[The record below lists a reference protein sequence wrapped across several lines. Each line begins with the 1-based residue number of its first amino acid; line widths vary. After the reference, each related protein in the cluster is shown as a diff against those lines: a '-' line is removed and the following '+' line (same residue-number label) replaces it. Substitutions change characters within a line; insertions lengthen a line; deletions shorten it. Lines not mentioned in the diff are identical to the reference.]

1 MATQFSNIKMV
12 CYLFD
17 DSCEVIR
24 DQKSGESLQYAFIE
38 FENVSRSFNNLQFS
52 KLKVGQ
58 LLVNLK

>member
-1 MATQFSNIKMV
+1 MATQFSNIKIV
-12 CYLFD
+12 CYFSGY
-17 DSCEVIR
+17 SCEVIR

-38 FENVSRSFNNLQFS
+38 FENVSRSLNNSQFS

>member
-1 MATQFSNIKMV
+1 MV
-12 CYLFD
+12 CYLFG

-58 LLVNLK
+58 LPVNLK